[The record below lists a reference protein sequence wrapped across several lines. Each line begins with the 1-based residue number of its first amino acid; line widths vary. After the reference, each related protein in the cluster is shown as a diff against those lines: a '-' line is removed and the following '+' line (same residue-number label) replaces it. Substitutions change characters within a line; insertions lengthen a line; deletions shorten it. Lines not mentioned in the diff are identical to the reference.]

1 MKISSNKYESKELS
15 LISTQESKRLEK
27 IFYYSAVEEHPL
39 GLLMFES
46 ISIFI
51 CKYRP
56 LMLLHTM
63 DY

>member
-27 IFYYSAVEEHPL
+27 IYYSAVEEHPS
-39 GLLMFES
+39 GLLMIES